1 VYVDYFFFAGRTE
14 HVLSLCRGVDAFIG
28 GLLLRL
34 SLQNRLGGRGMSAY
48 SKYDVA
54 FFIDNRGGARWSHLL
69 REFVEDESER
79 HISRQKLSDYLKEL
93 CDEGLVQKTVDK
105 KALALRMLW
114 RVYPVYVVPKSR
126 KKRLS
131 EIRDKR
137 EIYEFID
144 SASAEE
150 IKKLHEEVKHLR
162 ETEEKQ

>member
-1 VYVDYFFFAGRTE
+1 VHVDYFLAGCME
-14 HVLSLCRGVDAFIG
+14 YVFSFCRGVDAFIC

-34 SLQNRLGGRGMSAY
+34 SLRNRLQGDRGVSVY

-54 FFIDNRGGARWSHLL
+54 FFIDSRGGARWSHLL
-69 REFVEDESER
+69 REFVKGGSER
-79 HISRQKLSDYLKEL
+79 HISRQRLSDYLKEL

-126 KKRLS
+126 RRRLS

-144 SASAEE
+144 SASTEE
-150 IKKLHEEVKHLR
+150 IKKLHEKVKHLR
-162 ETEEKQ
+162 ETEEK